1 MTSFES
7 RFRTRRGRKPG
18 GNRERDSRCQGSPEA
33 EFSDAGH
40 GLQAYRRSR
49 RTQSARL
56 SEADATSKLSEVE
69 KQLKNSEKYAS
80 ELEEKLATAEVAGEV
95 HAKEVQALQEQV
107 DKLNAHVVANEGG
120 ASELRVKLEALE
132 KEKYLMFKALMT
144 QFDKEREE
152 LLDKY
157 RRSQELLTSASK
169 DVLHLHQE
177 NVDLKSKLRD
187 AVTFEPRVKV

>member
-1 MTSFES
+1 M
-7 RFRTRRGRKPG
+7 
-18 GNRERDSRCQGSPEA
+18 
-33 EFSDAGH
+33 
-40 GLQAYRRSR
+40 
-49 RTQSARL
+49 
-56 SEADATSKLSEVE
+56 
-69 KQLKNSEKYAS
+69 
-80 ELEEKLATAEVAGEV
+80 
-95 HAKEVQALQEQV
+95 QEQV

-157 RRSQELLTSASK
+157 RRSQELLTSASQ